1 MAEKKEPIDEQILRY
16 IYNSKF
22 YPEKETAAFAFA
34 NPIMDIVGKARS
46 YDEARNLII
55 QAMQDKE
62 KLNSLR
68 DISQFYIDTYGTD
81 ENPYDAEK
89 TFMGNFDMVPLNAEK
104 RDLKDVMEISQKMA
118 DALGYSGGLDALLAK
133 IDNENALKTENDW
146 FEKALNAELVSKLAK
161 NDKTRDLVYTM
172 LDMSPN
178 ADDEYVASRIAD
190 YVGRAKRAK
199 EANEMGGGAQLVQ
212 DIAIPY
218 EAQKMREGNKPNAVD
233 LLFDTGTFLPAIGA
247 GAKFSKLK
255 KLKGIDKLLEKSE
268 GMPDVIR
275 RVNPIDPENIGL
287 AGMGFLAG
295 VTEPFVTRL
304 HDMAEAPLNKTVYA
318 NEGQADELS
327 RRESPFD
334 KENMRLSEL
343 PGELSDAVTKG
354 LARGAMGYSG
364 RAAISA
370 AKYLTDKLGKSRVG
384 RTAMNALF
392 GSKGDAKEKL
402 ASIDKA
408 EKSVEKQRN
417 AILKENVDYHTNKK
431 SGVSGMDY
439 IANMKR
445 LDELDAEAA
454 ELVANKK
461 AILDMYGK
469 SASEKVGTALDALLA
484 SGVVKMGL
492 SPNTKPRDTAKTA
505 YAIDML
511 L

>member
-1 MAEKKEPIDEQILRY
+1 MAEKKEPIDEQILRF

-22 YPEKETAAFAFA
+22 YPEKETAAYRFA
-34 NPIMDIVGKARS
+34 NPIMDIVGKSRS

-55 QAMQDKE
+55 QAMQDEE
-62 KLNSLR
+62 KLNRLR
-68 DISQFYIDTYGTD
+68 DISQFYIDTYGTE

-89 TFMGNFDMVPLNAEK
+89 TFLGKFDMVPLNADK
-104 RDLKDVMEISQKMA
+104 RNLKDVMEISQKMA

-133 IDNENALKTENDW
+133 INNENTLKTEDDW
-146 FEKALNAELVSKLAK
+146 FEKALNAELKGKLAK

-178 ADDEYVASRIAD
+178 ADDDYVAARIAD
-190 YVGRAKRAK
+190 YVGRAKRAR
-199 EANEMGGGAQLVQ
+199 EANEMSGGAQLVQ

-233 LLFDTGTFLPAIGA
+233 VLFDTGTFLPAIGA

-255 KLKGIDKLLEKSE
+255 KIKGVEKLANSFD
-268 GMPDVIR
+268 GMPDVVK
-275 RVNPIDPENIGL
+275 RVNPLDFENLGL
-287 AGMGFLAG
+287 AGMNFLAG
-295 VTEPFVTRL
+295 LTEPVITRI

-318 NEGQADELS
+318 NEGLEDEVS
-327 RRESPFD
+327 KRESPFSE
-334 KENMRLSEL
+334 ENMRLAEL
-343 PGELSDAVTKG
+343 PSELSDAVTKG
-354 LARGAMGYSG
+354 LARSFAGYGG
-364 RAAISA
+364 RAAVSG
-370 AKYLTDKLGKSRVG
+370 AKFLADKIGKSKVG

-392 GSKGDAKEKL
+392 GTKVDAKEKL
-402 ASIDKA
+402 ANIDKA

-431 SGVSGMDY
+431 STVSGMDY
-439 IANMKR
+439 INNMKR

-454 ELVANKK
+454 DLVASKK

-469 SASEKVGTALDALLA
+469 SASEKVGTALDALIA